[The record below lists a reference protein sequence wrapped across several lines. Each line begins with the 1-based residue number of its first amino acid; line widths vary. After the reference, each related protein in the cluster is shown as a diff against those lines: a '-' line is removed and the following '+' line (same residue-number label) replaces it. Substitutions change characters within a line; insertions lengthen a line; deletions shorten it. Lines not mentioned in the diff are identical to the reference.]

1 MAGFT
6 TIAVATSL
14 GISAASAGA
23 SFVQAGKQRDAARK
37 ASDEAAEAIADAKKE
52 LSVNYLE
59 GLSINKEAYE
69 LEREA
74 LLSSGAQVL
83 QTAREGERGA
93 GEAAGRVALGMQAGQ
108 AGQRIGMNNELMEIQ
123 KAAAKE
129 GSALAT
135 KRANLN
141 LGEAKGFEMEAA
153 DARAARVAANQ
164 AGVNSLLSLAQGAM
178 KIPGLY
184 GNVDPLTIDDAAL
197 QKQLQPG
204 VNSLDASIDPM
215 QDAMINKSMF
225 PEYDIFG
232 NRSDQNFF
240 TV

>member
-1 MAGFT
+1 MA
-6 TIAVATSL
+6 IATATAIAL

-83 QTAREGERGA
+83 QAAREGERG
-93 GEAAGRVALGMQAGQ
+93 

-129 GSALAT
+129 DSALAT

-141 LGEAKGFEMEAA
+141 LSEAKGFEMEAA

-164 AGVNSLLSLAQGAM
+164 AGVNSLLSLGQQAM

-215 QDAMINKSMF
+215 QDAMINRSIF